1 MCVTLGASHTPPP
14 HLLPSFGWFF
24 QPEALQYRGFFRL
37 TVFEAPNPSTILW
50 ENLEVGP
57 CGQRFRKLFVNFA
70 SLVQATNPTTTT
82 TSHGFGAL
90 TPPATP
96 HPPTSCS

>member
-1 MCVTLGASHTPPP
+1 MCVTLGTTHTPPP
-14 HLLPSFGWFF
+14 RLLPSFGWFF

-70 SLVQATNPTTTT
+70 SLVQATNPTTPHPTAFGH
-82 TSHGFGAL
+82 SHHA
-90 TPPATP
+90 PPT